1 MKPRFAFLAFASL
14 LLLGSLASA
23 QEASMPADPESAHLA
38 AAIFSAPVPQDCA
51 AAKLPSDQPA
61 PIAAAFLCN
70 GACSDT
76 VCLGK
81 ARGTICKVQGGQ
93 TYRCQPALF
102 VCAAND
108 CQCWTGPLP

>member
-1 MKPRFAFLAFASL
+1 MKRGFILLSFVSL
-14 LLLGSLASA
+14 LLTGSLASA
-23 QEASMPADPESAHLA
+23 QQALESATL
-38 AAIFSAPVPQDCA
+38 AAIFSTPAPQGCA
-51 AAKLPSDQPA
+51 EAKLASNEPA

-70 GACSDT
+70 GACSDP

-81 ARGTICKVQGGQ
+81 ARGTVCKVQGGY
-93 TYRCQPALF
+93 TYRCQPALY

>member
-1 MKPRFAFLAFASL
+1 MKPGFTLLSFASL
-14 LLLGSLASA
+14 LLMGSLASA
-23 QEASMPADPESAHLA
+23 QQASLPANPESANLA
-38 AAIFSAPVPQDCA
+38 AVFSAQASQGCA
-51 AAKLPSDQPA
+51 GMKLPSKEPA

-70 GACSDT
+70 GACSDA

-81 ARGTICKVQGGQ
+81 PRGTICKVQGGQ
-93 TYRCQPALF
+93 TYRCQPAVF

>member
-1 MKPRFAFLAFASL
+1 MKPGLTLLSFASL

-23 QEASMPADPESAHLA
+23 QQAPMPADPGSANL
-38 AAIFSAPVPQDCA
+38 AAIFSSSAPQDCA
-51 AAKLPSDQPA
+51 AIKLPSNEPA
-61 PIAAAFLCN
+61 PLEAAFLCN
-70 GACSDT
+70 GACSDL

-81 ARGTICKVQGGQ
+81 ARGTVCKVQGGQ

>member
-1 MKPRFAFLAFASL
+1 MKNGLTLLSFASL

-23 QEASMPADPESAHLA
+23 QQASMPADPGSAL
-38 AAIFSAPVPQDCA
+38 AAIFSTPASQGCA
-51 AAKLPSDQPA
+51 ETKLPSNEPA
-61 PIAAAFLCN
+61 PIEAAFLCN
-70 GACSDT
+70 GACSDP

-81 ARGTICKVQGGQ
+81 ARGTVCKIQGGQ
-93 TYRCQPALF
+93 TYRCQPALY

>member
-1 MKPRFAFLAFASL
+1 MKTSLTLLSFVTL

-23 QEASMPADPESAHLA
+23 QPTDPGSATL
-38 AAIFSAPVPQDCA
+38 AAIFSTPAAQGCAEAKVP
-51 AAKLPSDQPA
+51 SSNEPA

-70 GACSDT
+70 GACSDP

-81 ARGTICKVQGGQ
+81 ARGTVCKIQGGY
-93 TYRCQPALF
+93 TYRCQPALY